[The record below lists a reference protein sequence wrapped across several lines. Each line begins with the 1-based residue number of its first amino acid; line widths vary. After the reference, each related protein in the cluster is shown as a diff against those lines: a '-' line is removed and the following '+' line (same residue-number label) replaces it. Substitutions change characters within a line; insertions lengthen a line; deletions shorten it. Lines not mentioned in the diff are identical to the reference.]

1 MGDSLTDVTA
11 PEPIDRG
18 EQSAISP
25 PTLAE
30 VGRLLDRLYDPSWA
44 DAWDAVGTV
53 TGHPEQPVAKIM
65 FAVDP
70 VQAVIDEAVEWRA
83 DLLVVH
89 HPLLLRPVQSVG
101 AISPKGRVVHD
112 LISNGVALH
121 VCHTNADSPT
131 AGVSE
136 ALALTLGL
144 RDSGPLV
151 AADRSPLDKIVT
163 FVPHEHTQRIIDA
176 LAQAGAGAIGEY
188 DRCAFTAT
196 GLGTFR
202 PGPAADPTIGA
213 AGEISQVDETRLE
226 MVLPRN
232 SRLRVVEALRSAH
245 PYEEPAF
252 DVFELAP
259 LPTERG
265 SGRIGRLAAEQTLR
279 HFAEHVAGVLPAT
292 AQGVRVAGDEGRM
305 IRTVA
310 VVGGAGDSL
319 LAEVRAAGPD
329 VYLTSDLRHHPASEF
344 REHPEAPA
352 LIDVSHWAAEWTWLP
367 VVERALTQEL
377 YRRDVT
383 VETHVSRIPTDPW
396 TFRVDHR

>member
-1 MGDSLTDVTA
+1 
-11 PEPIDRG
+11 
-18 EQSAISP
+18 
-25 PTLAE
+25 
-30 VGRLLDRLYDPSWA
+30 
-44 DAWDAVGTV
+44 
-53 TGHPEQPVAKIM
+53 
-65 FAVDP
+65 VDP

-89 HPLLLRPVQSVG
+89 HPLLLRPVHSVA

-131 AGVSE
+131 GGVSE

-144 RDSGPLV
+144 RNSRPLV

-163 FVPHEHTQRIIDA
+163 FVPHEHTQWIIDA

-213 AGEISQVDETRLE
+213 AGEISQVNETRVE
-226 MVLPRN
+226 MVLPRT

-252 DVFELAP
+252 DLFELAP

-265 SGRIGRLAAEQTLR
+265 SGRIGTLAAEQTLR
-279 HFAEHVAGVLPAT
+279 DFAEHVAGVLPAT

-319 LAEVRAAGPD
+319 LTEVRPAGPD

-344 REHPEAPA
+344 REHPDAPA

-367 VVERALTQEL
+367 FVEQALTQEL
-377 YRRDVT
+377 SRRDVT

>member
-1 MGDSLTDVTA
+1 MPLS
-11 PEPIDRG
+11 
-18 EQSAISP
+18 SP

-30 VGRLLDRLYDPSWA
+30 VGLILDRLYDPSWA
-44 DAWDAVGTV
+44 DDWDAVGTV

-70 VQAVIDEAVEWRA
+70 VQVVIDEAVEWGA

-89 HPLLLRPVQSVG
+89 HPLLLHPVHSV
-101 AISPKGRVVHD
+101 AAVSPKGRVVHD
-112 LISNGVALH
+112 LISNGLALH
-121 VCHTNADSPT
+121 VCHTNADSPP

-144 RDSGPLV
+144 QDRRPLV
-151 AADRSPLDKIVT
+151 AADRSPMDKIVT
-163 FVPHEHTQRIIDA
+163 FVPHEHAQRVIDA
-176 LAQAGAGAIGEY
+176 LAQAGAGGIGEY

-202 PGPAADPTIGA
+202 PGPSADPTIGV

-226 MVLPRN
+226 MVLPRE
-232 SRLRVVEALRSAH
+232 RRVPAVEALRAAH

-259 LPTERG
+259 LSADRG
-265 SGRIGRLAAEQTLR
+265 SGRVGRLATERTLR
-279 HFAEHVAGVLPAT
+279 NFAEDVARVLPAT
-292 AQGVRVAGDEGRM
+292 AQGVRVAGEEDRM

-310 VVGGAGDSL
+310 VVGGAGDFL
-319 LAEVRAAGPD
+319 LTEVRAANAD
-329 VYLTSDLRHHPASEF
+329 VYVTSDLRHHPASEF
-344 REHPEAPA
+344 REHPGAPA

-367 VVERALTQEL
+367 VVERALTREL
-377 YRRDVT
+377 SRRDVT